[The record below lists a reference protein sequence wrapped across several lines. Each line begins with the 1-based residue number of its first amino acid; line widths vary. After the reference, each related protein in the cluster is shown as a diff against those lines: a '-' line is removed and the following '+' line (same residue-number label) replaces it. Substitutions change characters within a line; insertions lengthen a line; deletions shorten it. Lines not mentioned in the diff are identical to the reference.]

1 MIWPPT
7 KPLARSA
14 TRTNR
19 LPILLCIAV
28 AACGGSDTAG
38 PPTPTQTT
46 VARVEIS
53 PAVPLSLAS
62 GASAS
67 LTARALT
74 SSGQVV
80 NAQAITWTSS
90 DPNVASAV
98 GGLVTAKIV
107 GTASISAQAA
117 GVTATGLTVTVTPG
131 TASQLGVKVQPAGA
145 ASQAALTTQPVIEI
159 RDAAGNLVPTGAGA
173 VTAALASGGGTLSG
187 TLITPAVNGVAA
199 FSSLAIGGLVGDR
212 TLTFSAAGLTSVT
225 SAPLLLAAGAA
236 RALVVRTQPVAGTA
250 YAIFKTPAAIEVRDA
265 DGNVA
270 PLAQPIT
277 ASIASGGGIL
287 GGTASIT
294 AQNGVA
300 TFNDL
305 TIAGTAGPRT
315 LAFSTTGLASVTTTA
330 FDVAAAPPAVLTLT
344 PTAVALT
351 ALTDRTT
358 TPTLVQVTNTGVFPL
373 TNLRVT
379 STTYGASQPT
389 GWLTT
394 TLSATAAPASL
405 SLTAV
410 APSAPGTYT
419 ATVLV
424 AGDGTAASAVPLT
437 VTLTVQQALV
447 NTFGTSTTRT
457 SLLNIGGTVS
467 PGLVTTAA
475 GVPATD
481 STLVFAAR
489 SPSVASVDATGRI
502 TGVGEGGSWVV
513 ATSQKALA
521 DSVYVIVTRNATGPV
536 LYADLT
542 KFDYRLGDTVSARVL
557 LDVRATGSMGALT
570 ATVAWSRFSSTNLFN
585 ALAFIDFNTSASTV
599 SPTTITD
606 VGAGVIRVSAASAAG
621 ARGVIELGRIRFLA
635 NRTGAVWIYLNA
647 TELLGADFA
656 NLLPSTTLTQFPVV
670 IR

>member
-1 MIWPPT
+1 M
-7 KPLARSA
+7 PL
-14 TRTNR
+14 T
-19 LPILLCIAV
+19 
-28 AACGGSDTAG
+28 
-38 PPTPTQTT
+38 
-46 VARVEIS
+46 
-53 PAVPLSLAS
+53 LAS
-62 GASAS
+62 GSSAT

-74 SSGQVV
+74 ASGQVI
-80 NAQAITWTSS
+80 NGQAITWISS
-90 DPNVASAV
+90 DPNVAAAV
-98 GGLVTAKIV
+98 GGVVTAKVV
-107 GTASISAQAA
+107 GTSVIAAQAA
-117 GVTATGLTVTVTPG
+117 SVIATGLTVTVTPG

-145 ASQAALTTQPVIEI
+145 ASQAAFTTQPVIEI
-159 RDAAGNLVPTGAGA
+159 RDAAGNLVPTSTGV

-187 TLITPAVNGVAA
+187 TLTALAPNGVAA

-212 TLTFSAAGLTSVT
+212 TLTFSAPGLTSVT
-225 SAPLLLAAGAA
+225 SAPLGLAAGAA
-236 RALVVRTQPVAGTA
+236 RTLLVRTQPVAGTA
-250 YAIFKTPAAIEVRDA
+250 YAVFKTAAAIEVRDA

-270 PLAQPIT
+270 SLGQPIT
-277 ASIASGGGIL
+277 ASIASGGGAV
-287 GGTASIT
+287 GGTASLT
-294 AQNGVA
+294 APNGVA

-315 LAFSTTGLASVTTTA
+315 LAFSTSGLASVTTAA
-330 FDVAAAPPAVLTLT
+330 FDVAAAPPAILTMT
-344 PTAVALT
+344 PAAVALA

-358 TPTLVQVTNTGVFPL
+358 TPVLVQVTNAGVFPL
-373 TNLRVT
+373 TNLRIA

-394 TLSATAAPASL
+394 TLSATSAPAVL

-410 APSAPGTYT
+410 APSTAGTYT

-424 AGDGTAASAVPLT
+424 AGDGTAGSAVPLT

-447 NTFGTSTTRT
+447 NTYGTSTTRT
-457 SLLNIGGTVS
+457 SLLNIGGNVS

-475 GVPATD
+475 GVPTTDAT
-481 STLVFAAR
+481 LLFAAR
-489 SPSVASVDATGRI
+489 SPSVASVDATGKI
-502 TGVGEGGSWVV
+502 TAVGEGGSWVV

-542 KFDYRLGDTVSARVL
+542 KFDYRVGDTVSARVL
-557 LDVRATGSMGALT
+557 LDVRAATMGALT
-570 ATVAWSRFSSTNLFN
+570 ATVAWNRFSSTSLFN

-599 SPTTITD
+599 SPSTIID

-635 NRTGAVWIYLNA
+635 NRTGAVFIYLSA

>member
-1 MIWPPT
+1 M
-7 KPLARSA
+7 PL
-14 TRTNR
+14 T
-19 LPILLCIAV
+19 
-28 AACGGSDTAG
+28 
-38 PPTPTQTT
+38 
-46 VARVEIS
+46 
-53 PAVPLSLAS
+53 LAS
-62 GASAS
+62 GSSAT

-74 SSGQVV
+74 ASGQVI
-80 NAQAITWTSS
+80 NGQAITWISS
-90 DPNVASAV
+90 DPNVAAAV
-98 GGLVTAKIV
+98 GGVVTAKVV
-107 GTASISAQAA
+107 GTSVIAAQAA
-117 GVTATGLTVTVTPG
+117 SVIATGLTVTVTPG

-145 ASQAALTTQPVIEI
+145 ASQAAFTTQPVIEI
-159 RDAAGNLVPTGAGA
+159 RDAAGNLVPTSTGV

-187 TLITPAVNGVAA
+187 TLTALAPNGVAA

-212 TLTFSAAGLTSVT
+212 TLTFSAPGLTSVT
-225 SAPLLLAAGAA
+225 SAPLGLAAGAA
-236 RALVVRTQPVAGTA
+236 RTLLVRTQPVAGTA
-250 YAIFKTPAAIEVRDA
+250 YAVFKTAAAIEVRDT

-270 PLAQPIT
+270 SLGQPIT
-277 ASIASGGGIL
+277 ASIASGGGTV
-287 GGTASIT
+287 GGTASLT
-294 AQNGVA
+294 APNGVA

-315 LAFSTTGLASVTTTA
+315 LAFSTSGLASVTTAA
-330 FDVAAAPPAVLTLT
+330 FDVAAAPPAILTMT
-344 PTAVALT
+344 PAAVALA

-358 TPTLVQVTNTGVFPL
+358 TPVLVQVTNAGVFPL
-373 TNLRVT
+373 TNLRIA

-394 TLSATAAPASL
+394 TLSATSAPAVL

-410 APSAPGTYT
+410 APSTAGTYT

-424 AGDGTAASAVPLT
+424 AGDGTAGSAVPLT

-447 NTFGTSTTRT
+447 NTYGTSTTRT
-457 SLLNIGGTVS
+457 SLLNIGGNVS

-475 GVPATD
+475 GVPTTDAT
-481 STLVFAAR
+481 LLFAAR
-489 SPSVASVDATGRI
+489 SPSVASVDATGKI
-502 TGVGEGGSWVV
+502 TAVGEGGSWVV

-542 KFDYRLGDTVSARVL
+542 KFDYRVGDTVSARVL
-557 LDVRATGSMGALT
+557 LDVRAATMGALT
-570 ATVAWSRFSSTNLFN
+570 ATVAWNRFSSTSLFN

-599 SPTTITD
+599 SPSTIID

-635 NRTGAVWIYLNA
+635 NRTGAVFIYLSA